1 MHGAWPIGERR
12 ESCIQDLEAILN
24 SKGLHGGMVTLHKD
38 SKISGAA
45 QSNPGK
51 VCMGGP
57 KARHLLSNHSNSN
70 SHSEWEVW
78 KKICDV
84 TTDRGNDAQIGLK
97 RAKVWEAVD
106 DMVVL
111 LEKAQ
116 LCGNEVKDLKL
127 AIEKFTRCM
136 IDAWGETHITHY
148 MVGIAFRTSI
158 GTNFLIFV

>member
-1 MHGAWPIGERR
+1 MNSHGILKF
-12 ESCIQDLEAILN
+12 LEVHPPR
-24 SKGLHGGMVTLHKD
+24 GLHGGMITLYKD
-38 SKISGAA
+38 SKISGVT
-45 QSNPGK
+45 QSNLGK
-51 VCMGGP
+51 VCMGGPKGP

-70 SHSEWEVW
+70 SHSKWEVW

-84 TTDRGNDAQIGLK
+84 TTYRGNDAQIGLK
-97 RAKVWEAVD
+97 RAKVWEEAVD
-106 DMVVL
+106 DMVFL

-158 GTNFLIFV
+158 GKNF